1 MKWYRAAF
9 EDNSTDELVIDSLI
23 TLSLMNKRK
32 VSKEVLNAA
41 IKTDTSRLHM
51 LAAACYL
58 NEGDISRAKS
68 ENIRAILMSGE
79 SYNPAFGQYIAISTS
94 IHSNEVIT
102 ITGIEADTAACCK
115 KIMVVNVGYVYI
127 RIVFSQHLHMF
138 GIMIIIC
145 ILMMLLG

>member
-1 MKWYRAAF
+1 MLFHSHIPLYHTRYTVIVFIFIIFKQFRIKKYKAIILQGKKNDVEALKWYRAAF

-58 NEGDISRAKS
+58 NEATYQER
-68 ENIRAILMSGE
+68 R
-79 SYNPAFGQYIAISTS
+79 
-94 IHSNEVIT
+94 V
-102 ITGIEADTAACCK
+102 
-115 KIMVVNVGYVYI
+115 KIYVL
-127 RIVFSQHLHMF
+127 F
-138 GIMIIIC
+138 
-145 ILMMLLG
+145 